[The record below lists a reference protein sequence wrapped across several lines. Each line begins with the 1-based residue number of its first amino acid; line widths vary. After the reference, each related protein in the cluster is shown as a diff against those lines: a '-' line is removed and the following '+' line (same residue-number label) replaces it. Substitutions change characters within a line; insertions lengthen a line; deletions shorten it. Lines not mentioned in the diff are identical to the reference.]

1 MLNTTMSDSGE
12 YTCVVS
18 NDAGSVQSSSRVQVQ
33 ARKEIETDFYSQ
45 GIRQVEMKQES
56 MTQQKIE
63 IEAKPAKPE
72 FVKPLNDVGDLGEG
86 SNVHLE
92 AQVNPVSDHTMA
104 IGKCQLFV
112 YIFEYQLVFVLIL
125 ARSVGLIILWP

>member
-1 MLNTTMSDSGE
+1 MSDSGE

-63 IEAKPAKPE
+63 IEAKPTKPE

-112 YIFEYQLVFVLIL
+112 YI
-125 ARSVGLIILWP
+125 S